1 MIVVDAARWLVKA
14 IPAEVWAGLLLLGA
28 LGVGAWWAYDTGR
41 DSARA
46 EAAQEIAELK
56 AQVAKL
62 EEANA
67 AAVDVIDRLQKVNRE
82 LAEGREADQEAA
94 AIAVAE
100 LASERDALAR
110 ELDRRRNDR
119 GVIYE
124 RDESAAA
131 WARARVPDAV
141 ADSLRR

>member
-1 MIVVDAARWLVKA
+1 MIAWAAVRAFLKG

-28 LGVGAWWAYDTGR
+28 LSVGAWWAYDTGY
-41 DSARA
+41 DRA
-46 EAAQEIAELK
+46 TAASAQEIAELK
-56 AQVAKL
+56 EQVAQLK
-62 EEANA
+62 EANA

-119 GVIYE
+119 GVLYD
-124 RDESAAA
+124 RDPTAAA
-131 WARARVPDAV
+131 WAAARVPDAV
-141 ADSLRR
+141 ARSLRE

>member
-1 MIVVDAARWLVKA
+1 MIAWAAVRAFLKG

-28 LGVGAWWAYDTGR
+28 LSVGAWWAYDTGY
-41 DSARA
+41 DRA
-46 EAAQEIAELK
+46 TAASAQEIAELK
-56 AQVAKL
+56 EQVAQLK
-62 EEANA
+62 EANA

-131 WARARVPDAV
+131 WARARVPDLV
-141 ADSLRR
+141 ARSLRE

>member
-1 MIVVDAARWLVKA
+1 VIVVDAARWLVKA

-46 EAAQEIAELK
+46 EAAQEISELK

-62 EEANA
+62 EEANT
-67 AAVDVIDRLQKVNRE
+67 AAVDVIARLQEVNRE
-82 LAEGREADQEAA
+82 LAEGRAADQQAA
-94 AIAVAE
+94 AEAVAD
-100 LASERDALAR
+100 LRSERDALQR
-110 ELDRRRNDR
+110 ELDRRRTDR

-124 RDESAAA
+124 RDPSAAA
-131 WARARVPDAV
+131 WAATRVPDAV
-141 ADSLRR
+141 ARSLRE

>member
-1 MIVVDAARWLVKA
+1 VIVVDAARWLVKA

-46 EAAQEIAELK
+46 EAAQEISELK

-62 EEANA
+62 EEANT
-67 AAVDVIDRLQKVNRE
+67 AAVDVIARLQEVNRE
-82 LAEGREADQEAA
+82 LAEGRAADQQAA
-94 AIAVAE
+94 AEAVAD
-100 LASERDALAR
+100 LRSERDALQR
-110 ELDRRRNDR
+110 ELDRRRTDR

-124 RDESAAA
+124 RDPSAAA
-131 WARARVPDAV
+131 WAATRVPDAV
-141 ADSLRR
+141 ARSVRE

>member
-1 MIVVDAARWLVKA
+1 MIAWAAVRAFLKG

-28 LGVGAWWAYDTGR
+28 LSVGAWWAYDTGY
-41 DSARA
+41 DRA
-46 EAAQEIAELK
+46 TAASAQEIAELK
-56 AQVAKL
+56 EQVAQLK
-62 EEANA
+62 EANA

-110 ELDRRRNDR
+110 ELDRRRTDR

-131 WARARVPDAV
+131 WARARVPDLV
-141 ADSLRR
+141 ARSLRE

>member
-1 MIVVDAARWLVKA
+1 MIAWAAVRAFLKG

-28 LGVGAWWAYDTGR
+28 LSVGAWWAYDTGY
-41 DSARA
+41 DRA
-46 EAAQEIAELK
+46 TAASAQEIAELK
-56 AQVAKL
+56 EQVAQLK
-62 EEANA
+62 EANA

-110 ELDRRRNDR
+110 ELDRRRTDR

-141 ADSLRR
+141 ARSLRD

>member
-1 MIVVDAARWLVKA
+1 MISLAAAAGILRR

-28 LGVGAWWAYDTGR
+28 LSVGAWWAYDTGY
-41 DSARA
+41 DRA
-46 EAAQEIAELK
+46 TAASAQEIAELK
-56 AQVAKL
+56 EQVAHLK
-62 EEANA
+62 EANA

-110 ELDRRRNDR
+110 ELDRRRTDR

-131 WARARVPDAV
+131 WARARVPDLV
-141 ADSLRR
+141 ARSLRE

>member
-1 MIVVDAARWLVKA
+1 VTVLLALLRRV
-14 IPAEVWAGLLLLGA
+14 PAEVWAGLLLLGA

-46 EAAQEIAELK
+46 EAAQEISELK

-67 AAVDVIDRLQKVNRE
+67 AARQVIKQLAQVNRE
-82 LAEGREADQEAA
+82 LAEGREADQQAA
-94 AIAVAE
+94 AIAVAD
-100 LASERDALAR
+100 LRRDRDALRR

-119 GVIYE
+119 GVLYD
-124 RDESAAA
+124 RDPSAGA
-131 WARARVPDAV
+131 WAAARVPDAV

>member
-1 MIVVDAARWLVKA
+1 MISLAAAAGILRR

-28 LGVGAWWAYDTGR
+28 LTVWTWRWYDAGHDAAMR
-41 DSARA
+41 
-46 EAAQEIAELK
+46 EAAVEIRELQDQVDDMLEVHR
-56 AQVAKL
+56 AQQ
-62 EEANA
+62 
-67 AAVDVIDRLQKVNRE
+67 DVIDRLQKINRE

-100 LASERDALAR
+100 LRRDRDALAK
-110 ELDRRRNDR
+110 ELERRRTDR

-124 RDESAAA
+124 RDPSAGA
-131 WARARVPDAV
+131 WAAARVPDAV